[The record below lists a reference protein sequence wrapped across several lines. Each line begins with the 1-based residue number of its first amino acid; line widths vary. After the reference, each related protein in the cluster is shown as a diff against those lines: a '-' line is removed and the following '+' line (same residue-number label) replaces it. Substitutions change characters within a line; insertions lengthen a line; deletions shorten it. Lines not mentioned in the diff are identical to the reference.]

1 MSAHSRNGILLAGV
15 SACAVLVA
23 IQCGGGTPDAK
34 DPTTQGSA
42 SAEEGAPKWEGDPP
56 ASSGKKPIKVE
67 DPTHTKND
75 IYDKEHTE
83 IVLNRATRL
92 VNDNCGLTKD
102 SDGKATGP
110 WGPVTLTLTLGHNG
124 HMKGVKV
131 PSPYDGKP
139 VGTCIV
145 KAFENLVFPP
155 WAGADADVEW
165 TVELHPP
172 PK

>member
-1 MSAHSRNGILLAGV
+1 MGSLGLTFTAVAV
-15 SACAVLVA
+15 ASACYNSEV
-23 IQCGGGTPDAK
+23 K
-34 DPTTQGSA
+34 DPSSETTTESTA
-42 SAEEGAPKWEGDPP
+42 TATVE
-56 ASSGKKPIKVE
+56 KKPIKVE
-67 DPTHTKND
+67 DTSKHNND
-75 IYDKEHTE
+75 TYDKEQTE

-102 SDGKATGP
+102 PDGKATGP
-110 WGPVTLTLTLGHNG
+110 WGQVTIKLTLGHNG
-124 HMKGVKV
+124 HMKAVKV

-139 VGTCIV
+139 VGSCIV

-155 WAGADADVEW
+155 WAGADAEDIEW